1 MKADLVERIRKH
13 PSLKD
18 EAYQRIKT
26 LILSDRLSG
35 GDMLDIDWLAS
46 GLGISRTPLREA
58 LLMLEREKL
67 VKCAGKSGYFVN
79 KLSQEEAQEYLDI
92 RLALE
97 LFAIPKMIRGAT
109 PNVIRA
115 LEQNIRK
122 SEQSAKDVDV
132 HSMAVYNAEF
142 HNIIYKATN
151 SQPFIETISAVLS
164 KLHWLITIALLV
176 SKGSREPIDDHK
188 EIVAALRSQS
198 SKHLETAIRA
208 HLRHATDRCMA
219 MASVLF

>member
-1 MKADLVERIRKH
+1 LETLRKKAYEEIKRKILFLQ
-13 PSLKD
+13 LKPGEKISD
-18 EAYQRIKT
+18 I
-26 LILSDRLSG
+26 LLSDE
-35 GDMLDIDWLAS
+35 
-46 GLGISRTPLREA
+46 LGIGRTPVREA

-142 HNIIYKATN
+142 HNIIYQATN